1 MLSSQLTPGKY
12 FQYFSNLDDAFDSF
26 PCDGGLE
33 CLAGDVLKEFV
44 LWLRQRDG
52 WNKLTVSGARKRVVK
67 WLQYRREHGGG
78 SGGEDVSDGGA
89 VEDAVVEAADAA
101 DGGVEAAEAADAA
114 VGMDVVAQEDVAV
127 EAVEAVDAAEAAA
140 DGGVEAAAD
149 GGVEAAEAADAAVGM
164 DVVAQEDVAVEAV
177 EAVDA

>member
-26 PCDGGLE
+26 PPARDGGLE

-101 DGGVEAAEAADAA
+101 DGGVEAA
-114 VGMDVVAQEDVAV
+114 
-127 EAVEAVDAAEAAA
+127 A
-140 DGGVEAAAD
+140 DGGVAAAAD

-177 EAVDA
+177 EAVDAAEAAAAGGVEDVETAADGRVVA

>member
-101 DGGVEAAEAADAA
+101 DGGVEAADAA

-127 EAVEAVDAAEAAA
+127 EAVEAVDAVDAAEAAA
-140 DGGVEAAAD
+140 DGGVEA
-149 GGVEAAEAADAAVGM
+149 VEAAEAADG
-164 DVVAQEDVAVEAV
+164 
-177 EAVDA
+177 